1 MEVFMPKRVRSF
13 VASGIIV
20 ATILLAILIPK
31 YYMVM
36 LHSNEAV
43 LKSNLLDMRKAI
55 DSFTADKRRAPKS
68 LQELVEAGYFRT
80 LPTDPM
86 TRSNSSWK
94 LAVGTPGI
102 TDVHSGSGSVSSD
115 GTTYDTW

>member
-1 MEVFMPKRVRSF
+1 MTNRVRTII
-13 VASGIIV
+13 ASGIIV
-20 ATILLAILIPK
+20 IAILLVILIPK
-31 YYMVM
+31 YYTVTR
-36 LHSNEAV
+36 HSKETV
-43 LKSNLLDMRKAI
+43 LKANLLDLRKAI
-55 DSFTADKRRAPKS
+55 DSFTDDKKRVPHS

-102 TDVHSGSGSVSSD
+102 TDVHSGSGSVSSN